1 MTHTIGFD
9 AVVDHFTLATEQR
22 EALRNKTGATRLGFA
37 LMWRFLLWRGRFPR
51 GRSELPDDAV
61 EHVAH
66 QVDVSASELASY
78 DPMSRQASNHRGEI
92 RRRSGFRPAT
102 VADADKLAAWI
113 ADGPARSE
121 RRGEPLRAMLLAHCR
136 DQLLEPPTADR
147 LTRIVDSGTRQA
159 EKAQIA
165 LVVSRLGND
174 HIARLETLVELG
186 GSTPSTLVTAADDQG
201 ADDAAGEDEPGEE
214 MDVLSAIRASPG
226 NVSLASM
233 LTEINKLEATRA
245 IDLPADLFR
254 GISGKVL
261 AAWRAQAAIESPS
274 HLRAHEQPVR
284 LVLLSALVHLRRREI
299 TDTLVE
305 LLNSVIHK
313 INAHAD
319 KSVTEAF
326 VRQYKRLRN
335 TDTLL
340 GQVAEA
346 SLQAPEKAVQ
356 EVIYPVL
363 GGTAG
368 LTDLLRE
375 YKARQGAYARDKR
388 RVFRASYSNHYR
400 TGLIKLLATLQFRSN
415 NTAHRP
421 VLDGLG
427 LILRYA
433 EAKTTYYPP
442 GEHVVLDGVV
452 RPEWMEFTLATDN
465 RGRTR
470 VVRQVYECCVLI
482 ALRERL
488 RCKEI
493 WVLGAD
499 TWRNPDEDLP
509 ADFEDNR
516 AQHYR
521 ELHLPRE
528 ATEFTTSLRTELTSE
543 LDALHQAL
551 PRCSWL
557 QIQPGRLAGPIKLT
571 PLDKQPEP
579 ANLRT
584 LKHAIVDRWGTV
596 PLIDMLKE
604 AALRTGMLASLA
616 PAGGRGNLSE
626 AVLYERLL
634 LCLYAY
640 GTNSGLRTVAAGGH
654 EHSEAE
660 LRYVARRYL
669 TPAGLKAATAAI
681 ANATFTARQQ
691 AIWGE
696 GTTTVASDSTHFAA
710 YDRNIFTEWHSRYG
724 GRGVL
729 VYWSVESGA
738 MAIHSQLITCT
749 ASEVAAMIEGVMR
762 HGTSMRVEGNYVDT
776 HGQSEIGFGITR
788 LLGFDLLPRIKQ
800 INRVKLYRPA
810 AGNPHAWPGLEAAL
824 TRPIRWD
831 LIERN
836 YDMLVKYATAIR
848 VGTASTE
855 AILRRFTRNA
865 SHPVYQ
871 AMLELGRAQKTIF
884 IARYL
889 RDRELQREIN
899 SGLNVV
905 ESWNG
910 VNDVIFFGK
919 NGELASNRRD
929 QQELAVLCLHV
940 LQAALVYVNTL
951 MIQDQLA
958 EPDWADTLTTEDRR
972 GLNPLFTSNMTP
984 YGEVRLDMN
993 SRLDLATGTQ
1003 SEPNTSE

>member
-1 MTHTIGFD
+1 MQQSIGFD
-9 AVVDHFTLATEQR
+9 AVVDHFTLDHEQT

-37 LMWRFLLWRGRFPR
+37 LVWRFLLWRGRFPR
-51 GRSELPDDAV
+51 GRSELPDDAI

-66 QVDVSASELASY
+66 QVSVSASELAFY
-78 DPMSRQASNHRGEI
+78 DLASRQASNHRAEI
-92 RRRSGFRPAT
+92 RRRTGFRPCT
-102 VADADKLAAWI
+102 VADADKLAAWV
-113 ADGPARSE
+113 AAGPARDE
-121 RRGEPLRAMLLAHCR
+121 RRADPLRAMLLEHCHEQR
-136 DQLLEPPTADR
+136 LEPPSPDR
-147 LTRIVDSGTRQA
+147 LARIVDSGIWQA
-159 EKAQIA
+159 EKAQVT
-165 LVVSRLGND
+165 LVAARLD
-174 HIARLETLVELG
+174 ATHIARLEALVGIAESAL
-186 GSTPSTLVTAADDQG
+186 SAPVAARHEDGDDG
-201 ADDAAGEDEPGEE
+201 APGEQE
-214 MDVLSAIRASPG
+214 TGEGELDVLSAIRASPG

-233 LTEINKLEATRA
+233 LTEISKLEATRA
-245 IDLPADLFR
+245 IDLPTNLFR
-254 GISGKVL
+254 GISSKVL
-261 AAWRAQAAIESPS
+261 SAWRARAAIESPS

-284 LVLLSALVHLRRREI
+284 LVLLATLVHLRQREI

-326 VRQYKRLRN
+326 VRQYKRTRN

-346 SLQAPEKAVQ
+346 SLQAPEKPVQ

-400 TGLIKLLATLQFRSN
+400 TGLLKLLATLEFRSN

-452 RPEWMEFTLATDN
+452 RPEWMEFVLATDK

-470 VVRQVYECCVLI
+470 VVRHVYECCVLI

-493 WVLGAD
+493 WVPGAD
-499 TWRNPDEDLP
+499 TWRNPDDDLP

-521 ELHLPRE
+521 ELQLPRE
-528 ATEFTTSLRTELTSE
+528 ATVFTTSLRDELGRE

-551 PRCSWL
+551 PRCPWL

-579 ANLRT
+579 RNLRA
-584 LKHAIVDRWGTV
+584 LKHAITDRWGTV

-604 AALRTGMLASLA
+604 TALRTGMLASLA
-616 PAGGRGNLSE
+616 PAGGRGNLPE
-626 AVLYERLL
+626 EVLSERLL

-640 GTNSGLRTVAAGGH
+640 GTNSGLHTVAAGDHG
-654 EHSEAE
+654 HSEAE

-669 TPAGLKAATAAI
+669 TPAGLKATTAAI

-710 YDRNIFTEWHSRYG
+710 
-724 GRGVL
+724 
-729 VYWSVESGA
+729 
-738 MAIHSQLITCT
+738 
-749 ASEVAAMIEGVMR
+749 
-762 HGTSMRVEGNYVDT
+762 
-776 HGQSEIGFGITR
+776 
-788 LLGFDLLPRIKQ
+788 
-800 INRVKLYRPA
+800 
-810 AGNPHAWPGLEAAL
+810 
-824 TRPIRWD
+824 
-831 LIERN
+831 
-836 YDMLVKYATAIR
+836 
-848 VGTASTE
+848 
-855 AILRRFTRNA
+855 
-865 SHPVYQ
+865 
-871 AMLELGRAQKTIF
+871 
-884 IARYL
+884 
-889 RDRELQREIN
+889 
-899 SGLNVV
+899 
-905 ESWNG
+905 
-910 VNDVIFFGK
+910 
-919 NGELASNRRD
+919 
-929 QQELAVLCLHV
+929 
-940 LQAALVYVNTL
+940 
-951 MIQDQLA
+951 
-958 EPDWADTLTTEDRR
+958 
-972 GLNPLFTSNMTP
+972 
-984 YGEVRLDMN
+984 
-993 SRLDLATGTQ
+993 
-1003 SEPNTSE
+1003 